1 MLGGTKP
8 NEVEMP
14 VRSLANESPEYRKLR
29 GELLEAEVALQEQR
43 ERVAALRRALPLDTT
58 LDDQVFEEIQDGVRR
73 PVRLSELFEQPDQT
87 RVRMHLMYGKKQ
99 QTPCPMCTLWADGY
113 DGIVPHL
120 RQRVS
125 FAVLVAGDAGDF
137 SAYARSRGWR
147 HLRVVAAA
155 GSDLKRQL
163 GFEDDDGA
171 QWPGAS
177 VFRRRN
183 DGGLVHSYSVS
194 ASPVAG
200 MFRGMDLLSPLW
212 NFLDLAP
219 EGRGDFMPK
228 RQY

>member
-1 MLGGTKP
+1 
-8 NEVEMP
+8 MP

-29 GELLEAEVALQEQR
+29 AELLEAEVALQEQR
-43 ERVAALRRALPLDTT
+43 ERVAALRRTLPGDTT
-58 LDDQVFEEIQDGVRR
+58 LEDQAFEEIQDGVRR
-73 PVRLSELFEQPDQT
+73 PVQLSELLARPGDTLVLLHF
-87 RVRMHLMYGKKQ
+87 MYGKKQ
-99 QTPCPMCTLWADGY
+99 QSPCPMCTLWADGY

-120 RQRVS
+120 RQRLS

-147 HLRVVAAA
+147 HLRVVSAA

-163 GFEDDDGA
+163 GFEDEDGA

-177 VFRRRN
+177 VFRRRD
-183 DGGLVHSYSVS
+183 DGTLVHTYSVS
-194 ASPVAG
+194 ASPKAG
-200 MFRGMDLLSPLW
+200 LYRGMDLLSPFW
-212 NFLDLAP
+212 NFLDLTP